1 MKKVKKRTVYFLC
14 LILVTGCLS
23 GCGGFVGKSDGELLM
38 SSIASL
44 NQAKSFEANGT
55 LSGNMSMKMGE
66 ITEKDVV
73 NIERS
78 FILFAE
84 PLKAK
89 VRMKEDFLEN
99 ETKMTESYVQ
109 KENNKYVVY
118 EKVDDIWTKN
128 CLETLDEAMNE
139 VGSME
144 FIQKLLVEDVSKYTK
159 QEDQIEGDKRY
170 LVYEY
175 KVAGDEQKNIVN
187 GILSFMDSSLE
198 ADQLEAVMRKMDGN
212 TIITIFFDRKSE
224 CISRIELSLTDMM
237 NSMFKGLL
245 EWSKQELSDT
255 LEEEGV
261 DEEYE
266 EYVPNL
272 DETEV
277 TVSDMNLVVTY
288 SKVDEAEDFTIPK
301 EALKA
306 KSEADLEALTEEEQR
321 EIMDEGTDDTEDE
334 E

>member
-55 LSGNMSMKMGE
+55 LSGNIQTKIGE
-66 ITEKDVV
+66 TTESVAI

-78 FILFAE
+78 FTQFAE

-89 VRMKEDFLEN
+89 GLTKEDLFDN
-99 ETKMTESYVQ
+99 ETRMTESYVQ
-109 KENNKYVVY
+109 KEDDKYVIY
-118 EKVDDIWTKN
+118 EKVDDIWAKN
-128 CLETLDEAMNE
+128 CFETLDEAMNK

-144 FIQKLLVEDVSKYTK
+144 FIQKLLVEDASKYTK
-159 QEDQIEGDKRY
+159 QEDRVEGDKRY

-175 KVAGDEQKNIVN
+175 KMTGSEQTSIVN
-187 GILSFMDSSLE
+187 DILSFMNASVE
-198 ADQLEAVMRKMDGN
+198 PAQLEAVKEKMEGN
-212 TIITIFFDRKSE
+212 TIITIFLDRKLE

-245 EWSKQELSDT
+245 EYTKQEISKGLSDT
-255 LEEEGV
+255 EK
-261 DEEYE
+261 EEYLPE
-266 EYVPNL
+266 L

-288 SKVDEAEDFTIPK
+288 SKVNEAEDFTIPK
-301 EALKA
+301 EALAA
-306 KSEADLEALTEEEQR
+306 KSETDLEALTEEEQR
-321 EIMDEGTDDTEDE
+321 EIMDEGADDTEDE